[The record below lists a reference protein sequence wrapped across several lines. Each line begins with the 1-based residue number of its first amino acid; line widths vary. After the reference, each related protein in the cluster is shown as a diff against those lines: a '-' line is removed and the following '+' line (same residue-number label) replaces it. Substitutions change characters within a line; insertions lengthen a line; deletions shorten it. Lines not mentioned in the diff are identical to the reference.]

1 MFLVTL
7 TYIRPIEEVEAK
19 TVEHREWLDQ
29 HLTSGLMILTG
40 PMIPRTG
47 GVLIARGGGTK
58 DDLAAIL
65 RDDPFQVHGLA
76 DYVITE
82 FKAGKFHPAL
92 EGIVGG

>member
-65 RDDPFQVHGLA
+65 RDYPFQVHGLA